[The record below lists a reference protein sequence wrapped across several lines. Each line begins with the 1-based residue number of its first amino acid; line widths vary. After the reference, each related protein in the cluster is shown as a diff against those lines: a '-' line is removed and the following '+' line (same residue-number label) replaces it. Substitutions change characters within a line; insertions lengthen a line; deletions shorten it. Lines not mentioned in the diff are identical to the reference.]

1 MHNFR
6 QKIIPNSSIKL
17 EIEILSIIE
26 NIDLNKFLK
35 TYKISNLWNGKFFIK
50 RIIKKIFKYQLSSNI
65 KWNNNF
71 WDLITVSLVSIDI
84 KVNTNNLIT
93 QLENYANKKRYDDIK
108 KYKKLLLKKDMGNP
122 LYITGKALNL
132 IGAKI
137 KNDDIYILDGSRR
150 LVANIL
156 NHSKPNIL
164 LIDTKENS
172 IG

>member
-6 QKIIPNSSIKL
+6 QKIIPNSSINL

-26 NIDLNKFLK
+26 NIDLNRFLK

-71 WDLITVSLVSIDI
+71 WDLITVNLVSIDI

-93 QLENYANKKRYDDIK
+93 QLENYANKKRYNDIK

-150 LVANIL
+150 LIANIL
-156 NHSKPNIL
+156 NQSKPNIL
-164 LIDTKENS
+164 LIDTKEKS

>member
-26 NIDLNKFLK
+26 NIDLNRFLK

>member
-6 QKIIPNSSIKL
+6 QKIIPNSSINL
-17 EIEILSIIE
+17 EIEILSIIK
-26 NIDLNKFLK
+26 NIELNKFLK

-65 KWNNNF
+65 KWDNNF
-71 WDLITVSLVSIDI
+71 WDLVTINLVSVDI
-84 KVNTNNLIT
+84 KVNKNNLVT
-93 QLENYANKKRYDDIK
+93 QLENYANKKRYNDIK

-150 LVANIL
+150 LIANIL
-156 NHSKPNIL
+156 NQSKPNIL
-164 LIDTKENS
+164 LIDTKEKS